1 MSINAFTQS
10 PAVLRIKCIGVQE
23 ISSIPCSS
31 PNATNQNAG
40 WIKCIHSGI
49 DLDEACFQHYLVHNL
64 KPDLTLSTL
73 LHDVYDRLRGKNLLG
88 LVLVHHS
95 DSTVLL
101 DAFWDSDVPSNIL
114 LYIVSHKDGQQ
125 FLDLL
130 HKQEPGEVSVTVD
143 VESSVDVPGTTVM
156 EHSSAEP
163 TEAEQSTS
171 CFTCL

>member
-1 MSINAFTQS
+1 MNRSQIEHS
-10 PAVLRIKCIGVQE
+10 PAVLRIKIGVQE
-23 ISSIPCSS
+23 INSVPCRS

-49 DLDEACFQHYLVHNL
+49 DPEEACFQHYLVCSL
-64 KPDLTLSTL
+64 KPDTTLSAL
-73 LHDVYDRLRGKNLLG
+73 LHDVYDRLCGKNLLG

-95 DSTVLL
+95 DSIVLL
-101 DAFWDSDVPSNIL
+101 DEFWDSDVPSNIL
-114 LYIVSHKDGQQ
+114 LCVVSYKDGQQ

-130 HKQEPGEVSVTVD
+130 KEQEPGDASVTVD
-143 VESSVDVPGTTVM
+143 FESSVDVPSTTVM

-171 CFTCL
+171 CFTCV